1 MILFSLARVEIT
13 RIFKVPHSWIFVIL
27 TVISPLF
34 GFTLFKM
41 NEAET
46 AGTQLIIN
54 PLITGA
60 IGSSILFALFTLLE
74 LDRANKFR
82 VTALTNAITS
92 PVALHIAK
100 MVAVFA
106 VAILAALVTILTY
119 FPYTMVKMESFAD
132 PKLYV
137 SAYSLFMIPAMCFAC
152 LFAAIFH
159 QIFRRADI
167 SFVMVLACV
176 FFSFHFYDAGDILLS
191 WVIINIPVFSDGF
204 GNSRP
209 LRIGLYNRLFWLM
222 FLTGAWIVSLL
233 CTRKYEK
240 NFFSSFL
247 HNSKKWYLPVLGVC
261 LLGVSINHYRNQPFF
276 NKAPL
281 EIDWSG
287 FDSVYEINSGLNII
301 SATAHVRPDFIRGAL
316 LGEITYIFDAPILGE
331 DSAYGLKRMNINCGY
346 SIYSMIADGNPV
358 AFTDLD
364 NDQFFT
370 KNIEFDI
377 PEGTKELKVEYG
389 GYPMLWGASKLSL
402 IGVEISHQNI
412 ELRMSSLIPDLR
424 LSETRTEVGVVLPDH
439 FIPLP
444 SSLNVMVSGP
454 KDNGD
459 GTKTWVIMHPS
470 VDYIEIFAADYAS
483 RTVEVTVPTAPSMAV
498 EFFYHRNFE
507 KLLEEN
513 SIDEVLT
520 DVFNFCIEHF
530 GPLHF
535 LQDNYLRLVM
545 TSAYNFGGGAVSGLS
560 DMSETTFSIYSLTD
574 PWKGATGKE
583 ILAHEIIHQWWGL
596 NRVVWDDYDDFPAWT
611 AEGLTVYSTYRLYKE
626 KYGEEYGQ
634 ANYVDSWIAA
644 VEEMNRNFYR
654 RHPEYLDVL
663 PQRFADIISV
673 NERSILKYSYM
684 PLLIHRAA
692 ELVGGDEAIDG
703 ILFALAQS
711 NNYENMTFQEFLD
724 ACGLA
729 MEDLI

>member
-1 MILFSLARVEIT
+1 MILFSLARVETT
-13 RIFKVPHSWIFVIL
+13 RIFKVPHSWLFVVL
-27 TVISPLF
+27 TVITPIF
-34 GFTLFKM
+34 GFTIFKI
-41 NEAET
+41 NEVET

-54 PLITGA
+54 PLITGT
-60 IGSSILFALFTLLE
+60 IGSAILFALFTLLE
-74 LDRANKFR
+74 LDRVNKYR
-82 VTALTNAITS
+82 VSNLTNTITS
-92 PVALHIAK
+92 PVVLHIAK
-100 MVAVFA
+100 MIAVFA
-106 VAILAALVTILTY
+106 VIALAGLVTILAY
-119 FPYTMVKMESFAD
+119 FPYTMAKMESFAD
-132 PKLYV
+132 PKLYI
-137 SAYSLFMIPAMCFAC
+137 SSYCLFMIPAMCFGS

-167 SFVMVLACV
+167 SFVMVLGCV
-176 FFSFHFYDAGDILLS
+176 FFSYHFYAVGDILLS

-209 LRIGLYNRLFWLM
+209 LRMGLYNRLFWLM
-222 FLTGAWIVSLL
+222 VLTGSWVLSLL

-240 NFFSSFL
+240 NIFSSFL
-247 HNSKKWYLPVLGVC
+247 HNSKKWYLPVLGVF
-261 LLGVSINHYRNQPFF
+261 LLGLSINHYRSQPFF

-281 EIDWSG
+281 ETDWSG
-287 FDSVYEINSGLNII
+287 FDSVYETNAGLKII
-301 SATAHVRPDFIRGAL
+301 SATAHVRPDFIRGTL
-316 LGEITYIFDAPILGE
+316 LGEIAYLINE
-331 DSAYGLKRMNINCGY
+331 DSAYGIKRMNINCGY
-346 SIYSMIADGNPV
+346 SIYSMTADGIPV
-358 AFTDLD
+358 PFTDLD

-370 KNIEFDI
+370 KNIEFNI

-389 GYPMLWGASKLSL
+389 GYPKLWGASRLSL
-402 IGVEISHQNI
+402 LGVEISRQNA
-412 ELRMSSLIPDLR
+412 ELRMSALIPDLR
-424 LSETRTEVGVVLPDH
+424 LSETRTEVSVVLPDN

-444 SSLNVMVSGP
+444 SNLNVMTGDP

-459 GTKTWVIMHPS
+459 GTRTWVISHPS

-483 RTVEVTVPTAPSMAV
+483 RTVEITVPTAPSMTV

-507 KLLEEN
+507 ELLEEN
-513 SIDEVLT
+513 SIDEVLI
-520 DVFNFCIEHF
+520 DVFNFCIERF

-545 TSAYNFGGGAVSGLS
+545 TSAYNFGGGAVPGLS

-574 PWKGATGKE
+574 PWKGAAGKE

-634 ANYVDSWIAA
+634 ANYVNRWKQV

-654 RHPEYLDVL
+654 RHPEYLGLL
-663 PQRFADIISV
+663 PQRFADLISV
-673 NERSILKYSYM
+673 SERNILKYNYM

-692 ELVGGDEAIDG
+692 ELVGGDEIMDG

-711 NNYENMTFQEFLD
+711 NNYENLSFEEFLK
-724 ACGLA
+724 ATGFE
-729 MEDLI
+729 MEDLL